1 MSVVLGKNVFIYSG
15 TSGTLPII
23 AAAKSCTVSKK
34 SEIFEKVSSTSA
46 TDKEFRAGRTEWE
59 ISLGHLVTSGAP
71 FEGLLKVGGT
81 YTLSVVIGS
90 TRKSG
95 QAICVAAD
103 LGGTVGNLATGS
115 IKFQG
120 TGPLT

>member
-1 MSVVLGKNVFIYSG
+1 MAVVLGKNVFIYSG
-15 TSGTLPII
+15 TSGTSPII

-34 SEIFEKVSSTSA
+34 SETFEKASSTSA
-46 TDKEFRAGRTEWE
+46 TDKEFRAGRMEWE

-71 FEGLLKVGGT
+71 FEGLLKVGST